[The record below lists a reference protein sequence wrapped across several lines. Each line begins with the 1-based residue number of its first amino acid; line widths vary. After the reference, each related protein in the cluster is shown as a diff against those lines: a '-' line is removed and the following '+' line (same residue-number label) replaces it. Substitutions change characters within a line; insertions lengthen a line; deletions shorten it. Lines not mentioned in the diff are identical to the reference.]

1 MHISW
6 KRITLSFGIPLLLLA
21 GLAPTAYASTSRSA
35 SGTFDITI
43 SPTGS
48 RVDDGN
54 TIISFTFLHET
65 FTGTLTG
72 TRDGS
77 GTLVVHPDGTLSA
90 RTSGLFT
97 GTIGGASGT
106 ATFSDTA
113 AGVASSIAGRFR
125 TSEGSGALENV
136 TVSGSLKG
144 HATSAVSFA
153 GTYAGKV
160 RSTDE

>member
-21 GLAPTAYASTSRSA
+21 GLAPTAYASTSSLA
-35 SGTFDITI
+35 SGTFDIAI
-43 SPTGS
+43 SPTSS

-54 TIISFTFLHET
+54 TIVAFTLHET

-77 GTLVVHPDGTLSA
+77 GTLVIHPDGTLRA

-97 GTIGGASGT
+97 GTIGGVPGN

-113 AGVASSIAGRFR
+113 AGVASSIVGRFR
-125 TSEGSGALENV
+125 TSEGSGALENI
-136 TVSGSLKG
+136 TVSGSING